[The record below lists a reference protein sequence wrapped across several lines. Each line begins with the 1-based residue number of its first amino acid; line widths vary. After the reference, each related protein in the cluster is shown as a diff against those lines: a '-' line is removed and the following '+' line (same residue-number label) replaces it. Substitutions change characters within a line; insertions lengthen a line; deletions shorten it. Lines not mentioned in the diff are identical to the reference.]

1 MRTKPYLGLL
11 LGALLIQSCQLTAVG
26 GAFNLPPPEMLT
38 APTRTHP
45 CQIDE
50 EGTMATCY
58 LVRVEDFKAI
68 LDYAKAQCLNQGLS
82 EGECRAN
89 EPF

>member
-11 LGALLIQSCQLTAVG
+11 LGALLILTQSCTTAVG
-26 GAFNLPPPEMLT
+26 GAFRLPPPKMVNP
-38 APTRTHP
+38 PTEVFQ
-45 CQIDE
+45 CQDIGEQRLD
-50 EGTMATCY
+50 CY
-58 LVRVEDFKAI
+58 LISVKDLKAI

-82 EGECRAN
+82 KRECRAN